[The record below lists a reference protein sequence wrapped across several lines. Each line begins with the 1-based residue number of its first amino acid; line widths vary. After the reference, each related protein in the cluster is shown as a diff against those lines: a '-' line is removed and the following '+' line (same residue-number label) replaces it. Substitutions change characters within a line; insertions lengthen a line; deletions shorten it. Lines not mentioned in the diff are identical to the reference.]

1 MGFLRRGFTIAGL
14 AGLFCAAVLV
24 AGCGSSGSDS
34 TGGGGSESTGS
45 ESTGSETSGGEGI
58 AFTPKLKGGIPGALL
73 PNELDLWKYNF
84 DSGKYDVVAGDA
96 SKPYQPSIKKFPAGT
111 KLGYID
117 PWAANPFAIPI
128 REGFEALGK
137 KYGFEVVY
145 CDTAFKPEK
154 AVECAEEVSH
164 QGPEFVVA
172 GNWQVGAA
180 TAMMKVL
187 DGAKIPAASVDVS
200 EPNAVFVGTNNYDDG
215 LVAGKAGG
223 EFAKQEWDCDEV
235 WLLLGENLAE
245 GEAADLRLQGFA
257 DGFQEVCGGLSD
269 DQIERVR
276 MAAATSDQALTAT
289 TDWLTAHPQAKHVL
303 ATSLDDE
310 RASGIAKSFAQATE
324 TEAFALGMGC
334 DTVGIEVVKQAEP
347 TENHFLG
354 CTAFFPEKYPDL
366 LVSVAQATLEE
377 EPVPSEVHVGSQFL
391 DHTNID
397 QFYSE

>member
-1 MGFLRRGFTIAGL
+1 MGFLRLKVTIGAL
-14 AGLFCAAVLV
+14 AAVLCAAVLV
-24 AGCGSSGSDS
+24 AGCGSSDSTSSSGSTES
-34 TGGGGSESTGS
+34 TGGETGGSE
-45 ESTGSETSGGEGI
+45 EV
-58 AFTPKLKGGIPGALL
+58 AFAAKPKGGIPGALL
-73 PNELDLWKYNF
+73 PDELDLWKYNF
-84 DSGKYDVVAGDA
+84 DTGKFEVAPGDA
-96 SKPYQPSIKKFPAGT
+96 SKPYQPSIKKFPART

-117 PWAANPFAIPI
+117 PWASNPFAIPI
-128 REGFEALGK
+128 REGFEALADE
-137 KYGFEVVY
+137 YGFETVY
-145 CDTAFKPEK
+145 CDTGFKPEK
-154 AVECAEEVSH
+154 AVECAEEVAH

-187 DGAKIPAASVDVS
+187 DGARIPAASIDVS

-215 LVAGKAGG
+215 LTAGRAGA
-223 EFAKQEWDCDEV
+223 EFAKKEWDCDEV

-257 DGFQEVCGGLSD
+257 DGFQEVCGALDG

-276 MAAATSDQALTAT
+276 MSAATSDQALTVT

-354 CTAFFPEKYPDL
+354 CTAFFPEKYPEL
-366 LVSVAQATLEE
+366 LVSVAQQVLNE

-397 QFYSE
+397 QFYGE

>member
-1 MGFLRRGFTIAGL
+1 MGFLQRGFTIAGIAAVL
-14 AGLFCAAVLV
+14 CTAVLV
-24 AGCGSSGSDS
+24 AGCGSSSS
-34 TGGGGSESTGS
+34 SSS
-45 ESTGSETSGGEGI
+45 SGGEASGGEEGT
-58 AFTPKLKGGIPGALL
+58 AFVPKPTAGIPGALL
-73 PNELDLWKYNF
+73 PTELKLWKYNTGT
-84 DSGKYDVVAGDA
+84 GKYDVVAGDA
-96 SKPYQPSIKKFPAGT
+96 SKPFEPAIKKFPAGT

-154 AVECAEEVSH
+154 AIECAEEVSH

-180 TAMMKVL
+180 PAMMKVL
-187 DGAKIPAASVDVS
+187 DQAKIPASSVDVA

-215 LVAGKAGG
+215 LAAGKAGG
-223 EFAKQEWDCDEV
+223 EFAKQEWNCEEV

-245 GEAADLRLQGFA
+245 GEAADLRLQGFS
-257 DGFQEVCGGLSD
+257 DGVQEVCGGLPEG
-269 DQIERVR
+269 QIERVR

-324 TEAFALGMGC
+324 TEAFAVGMGC

-347 TENHFLG
+347 KENHFLG
-354 CTAFFPEKYPDL
+354 CTAFFPEKYPEL
-366 LVSVAQATLEE
+366 LVAVAQTVLEGN
-377 EPVPSEVHVGSQFL
+377 PVPSEVHIGSQFL
-391 DHTNID
+391 DHTTID
-397 QFYSE
+397 QFYPN